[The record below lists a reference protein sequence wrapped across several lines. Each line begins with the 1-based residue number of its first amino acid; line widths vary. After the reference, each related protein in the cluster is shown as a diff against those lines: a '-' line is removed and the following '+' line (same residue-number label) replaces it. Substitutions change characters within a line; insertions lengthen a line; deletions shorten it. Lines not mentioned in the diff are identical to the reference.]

1 MARKTSKHLGV
12 GWVAGSGKWR
22 AQKMVNQKHFNLG
35 LCDKEEDSSRRV
47 QLFMDNLELIQDYL
61 LKPVFVSTKT
71 ELTGKPSKGFINPS
85 IYNEEIAKKCS
96 VKINDGAYNS
106 SSVYASPEPKMFR

>member
-12 GWVAGSGKWR
+12 GWVAAAGKWR
-22 AQKMVNQKHFNLG
+22 AQKVIKGKHFNLG
-35 LCDKEEDSSRRV
+35 LTELEEASARRV
-47 QLFMDNLELIQDYL
+47 QLFMENLELIQEHL
-61 LKPVFVSTKT
+61 KKPVFVSTKT

-96 VKINDGAYNS
+96 VKINDGAYTS
-106 SSVYASPEPKMFR
+106 SSVYASPEPKAFR